1 MSFERDNNG
10 DVLVR
15 IEPVDTSALTGARA
29 RYVPSVDRMFE
40 SAAEVLRDKA
50 LGVVLTGMGDDG
62 RLGIQAIKGAGGT
75 TIAESADTAVIFG
88 MPDEAIRTGAV
99 DRILPLGDVAGAIA
113 AFGREP
119 DREGGDGT

>member
-1 MSFERDNNG
+1 M
-10 DVLVR
+10 
-15 IEPVDTSALTGARA
+15 EPVDTSALTGARA

-88 MPDEAIRTGAV
+88 MPQQVIRSGAAHAV
-99 DRILPLGDVAGAIA
+99 LPLDDIPAAIVN
-113 AFGREP
+113 
-119 DREGGDGT
+119 GGPLSSGVKGS